1 MFEYVIDTNVVL
13 CMLISGKA
21 HYRTILS
28 NVKVYLPEF
37 SLSELDEYKQ
47 IIFEKSKFSETEL
60 KDFIY
65 FTFSSI
71 SVIPTF
77 ALSNKSIQAAN
88 SICENIDLKDV
99 SFVALSID
107 MDLPLLTQDEIL
119 YNGLKRKG
127 YKNVVLFKDFLNQF

>member
-1 MFEYVIDTNVVL
+1 MFEYVVDTNVIM

-28 NVKVYLPEF
+28 YINVYLPEF

-47 IIFEKSKFSETEL
+47 VIFEKSKFSETEL

-77 ALSNKSIQAAN
+77 ALSKESIKAAN
-88 SICENIDLKDV
+88 IICENIDLKDV

-107 MDLPLLTQDEIL
+107 MNLPLMTRDEPL
-119 YNGLKRKG
+119 YYGLKRKG
-127 YKNVVLFKDFLNQF
+127 YKNVILFKDFLNQL

>member
-1 MFEYVIDTNVVL
+1 MLEYVIDTNVVM

-28 NVKVYLPEF
+28 YANFYLPEF
-37 SLSELDEYKQ
+37 SLSELDEYKHV
-47 IIFEKSKFSETEL
+47 IFEKSKFSETEL

-77 ALSNKSIQAAN
+77 ALSKESIKAAN
-88 SICENIDLKDV
+88 IICENIDLKDM

-107 MDLPLLTQDEIL
+107 MNLPLLTRDEPL
-119 YNGLKRKG
+119 YYGLKRKG
-127 YKNVVLFKDFLNQF
+127 YKNVILFKDFLNQL